1 MANNVVHFDLHA
13 DDQPRARHFYERV
26 FGWRFRPWGPP
37 DFFLITTGTDD
48 DPGIGGALVKR
59 HQAVTG
65 EGVGCF
71 ECTIAVDDV
80 GAIETAIVANGGKI
94 VMPRVTIPTV
104 GQLIK
109 FHDTE
114 GNLVCAMQYEPRM
127 RA

>member
-1 MANNVVHFDLHA
+1 MPNNVAHFDLHA
-13 DDQPRARHFYERV
+13 DDLPRARRFYERV

-37 DFFLITTGTDD
+37 DFFLIATGTDD
-48 DPGIGGALVKR
+48 EPGIGGALVKR

-80 GAIETAIVANGGKI
+80 GAIQTAIEANGGRI
-94 VMPRVTIPTV
+94 VMSRVTILTV

-114 GNLVCAMQYEPRM
+114 GNLVGAMQYEPGM
-127 RA
+127 RP

>member
-1 MANNVVHFDLHA
+1 MPNNVAHFDLHA
-13 DDQPRARHFYERV
+13 DNLPRARRFYERV

-37 DFFLITTGTDD
+37 DFFLIATGTDD
-48 DPGIGGALVKR
+48 EPGIGGALVKR

-80 GAIETAIVANGGKI
+80 GAIQTAIEANGGRI
-94 VMPRVTIPTV
+94 VMSRVTILTV

-114 GNLVCAMQYEPRM
+114 GNLVGAMQYEPGM
-127 RA
+127 RP

>member
-1 MANNVVHFDLHA
+1 MPNNVAHFDLHA
-13 DDQPRARHFYERV
+13 DDLPRARRFYERV

-37 DFFLITTGTDD
+37 DFLLITTGTDD
-48 DPGIGGALVKR
+48 EPGIGGALVKR

-80 GAIETAIVANGGKI
+80 GAIQTAIEANGGRI
-94 VMPRVTIPTV
+94 VMSRVTILTV

-114 GNLVCAMQYEPRM
+114 GNLVGAMQYEPGM
-127 RA
+127 RP

>member
-1 MANNVVHFDLHA
+1 MPNNVSHFDLQA
-13 DDQPRARHFYERV
+13 DDLARARRFYERV

-59 HQAVTG
+59 HEPVTG
-65 EGVGCF
+65 EGIACF

-80 GAIETAIVANGGKI
+80 AATEKAITANGGKI

-114 GNLVCAMQYEPRM
+114 GNLVAAMQYEPQMLR
-127 RA
+127 